1 MDKKLEARIARLEKA
16 LKVKNEMKN
25 PAQVKADAV
34 SSALTTA
41 QSGIYDLIRYIKAVN
56 GKGVFDYSNE
66 VMDAITQAKNL
77 ISQAENI
84 LLDIYPEL

>member
-1 MDKKLEARIARLEKA
+1 MDRKLEQRIAKLERA

-25 PAQVKADAV
+25 PAQVKADAIN
-34 SSALTTA
+34 SALTTA
-41 QSGIYDLIRYIKAVN
+41 QSGIYDLVRYINAVN
-56 GKGVFDYSNE
+56 GKGVFDYSDE
-66 VMDAITQAKNL
+66 VMDAIAMAKNR

>member
-1 MDKKLEARIARLEKA
+1 MDKKLEARIAKLEKA

-25 PAQVKADAV
+25 PAQVKADAIN
-34 SSALTTA
+34 SALTTA
-41 QSGIYDLIRYIKAVN
+41 QSGIYDLVRYIKAVN
-56 GKGVFDYSNE
+56 GKGVFDYSDE
-66 VMDAITQAKNL
+66 VMDAIALAKNR